1 MKMQKRSRG
10 MILGVAVVFMAFW
23 AHADDVT
30 ISTFYPSPY
39 GSYKNLDTTGDTKLA
54 AEEGKVEIGKS
65 DPGEIRDVDPPVLH
79 VNGNVH
85 INGILTAAWVNT
97 THTFPTASPSDL
109 RFKTDLKLLTD
120 VLPKLDQLH
129 GFSYQKSKLAIA
141 LGQPS
146 TDHRE
151 LGVVGQE
158 LEKVFPELVVRSGP
172 EEYRSVDYGR
182 LSVVLLEAVKEL
194 RMETN
199 ALKRSNAA
207 LQRRLM
213 TPSRST

>member
-1 MKMQKRSRG
+1 MKMKKRLRG
-10 MILGVAVVFMAFW
+10 MILGIAVVFMALW
-23 AHADDVT
+23 AYADDVT

-39 GSYKNLDTTGDTKLA
+39 GSYKNLETTADTKLA
-54 AEEGKVEIGKS
+54 TEGGKVEIGKS
-65 DPGEIRDVDPPVLH
+65 DPGEIRDVDPPVLN

-97 THTFPTASPSDL
+97 THTFPTTSPSDL
-109 RFKTDLKLLTD
+109 RFKTDLKPLTD
-120 VLPKLDQLH
+120 VLSKLDHLH
-129 GFSYQKSKLAIA
+129 GFTYQKSKLAVA

-146 TDHRE
+146 DPGRRE

-158 LEKVFPELVVRSGP
+158 LEKVFPELVVRNGP

-182 LSVVLLEAVKEL
+182 LSVVLLEAIKEL

-207 LQRRLM
+207 LQRRLDAI
-213 TPSRST
+213 PS